1 MVVVSCVSSEA
12 PYKPHPHNLVGK
24 EGCSKGVCT
33 IEMDSE
39 TMSCTFPSLGIQCV
53 KKKEIEESLSL
64 RQQIFRSN
72 VFGFSIREL
81 NHAFHGRWPT
91 YIQFCNSRLPG
102 RAPKNWI
109 RPKKAKN
116 PRFSRGRCIAVWLTW
131 S

>member
-33 IEMDSE
+33 IEMDSD

-64 RQQIFRSN
+64 RQQIRVDPFQCNYIMIIITVTIIISDSNLFRVPN
-72 VFGFSIREL
+72 F
-81 NHAFHGRWPT
+81 N
-91 YIQFCNSRLPG
+91 
-102 RAPKNWI
+102 
-109 RPKKAKN
+109 
-116 PRFSRGRCIAVWLTW
+116 
-131 S
+131 

>member
-64 RQQIFRSN
+64 RQQIRVDPFQCNYIMIILIIIIITVTIIISDSN
-72 VFGFSIREL
+72 LLRVPNFNYTKLFSI
-81 NHAFHGRWPT
+81 
-91 YIQFCNSRLPG
+91 
-102 RAPKNWI
+102 
-109 RPKKAKN
+109 
-116 PRFSRGRCIAVWLTW
+116 
-131 S
+131 